1 MDFFNALRG
10 LKKSQ
15 SGPNLSFSERIS
27 LSRRSAN
34 HGKQHRD
41 GLSSPL
47 PPRPPSR
54 NGGGQQGI
62 PGKSSSGL
70 SGRIIENIPEN
81 RVVEAAKRGPGGAG
95 LSNNSTYVTPQELRI
110 QGEGSKGTCMVKQLQ
125 FIGEFL
131 VSWLF
136 LGDFSDP
143 SLISNVADP
152 WYFSTGT
159 VRIRIRGFVPLTNGS
174 PDPAVFVIDL
184 LVTNKKI
191 LYSKFFCLLLFE
203 GTFT

>member
-54 NGGGQQGI
+54 NAGGPGI
-62 PGKSSSGL
+62 SGKSSSGL
-70 SGRIIENIPEN
+70 SGRAIENIPEN
-81 RVVEAAKRGPGGAG
+81 RVVEANRGPGAG
-95 LSNNSTYVTPQELRI
+95 LSNTTYVTPQELRI
-110 QGEGSKGTCMVKQLQ
+110 QGESSQYLYGKTTLVGKISLVVGSWGFFGSKYCKLCCGSVT
-125 FIGEFL
+125 FL
-131 VSWLF
+131 
-136 LGDFSDP
+136 
-143 SLISNVADP
+143 
-152 WYFSTGT
+152 
-159 VRIRIRGFVPLTNGS
+159 VRIRIRGSVSLTNGS
-174 PDPAVFVIDL
+174 GSGSFLSLTVKSPTKNYFFLVFLHINFGRYID
-184 LVTNKKI
+184 I
-191 LYSKFFCLLLFE
+191 IFQR
-203 GTFT
+203 